1 MCACILHNLLIEHA
15 IPQDCMDGN
24 METKEDEE
32 AEQQNNERA
41 NRRDQILAYMMEMRQ
56 VTD

>member
-1 MCACILHNLLIEHA
+1 
-15 IPQDCMDGN
+15 MDDN